1 MTKEE
6 WKKVEDWWGTGFGS
20 VEMSVDGHEISLYN
34 NIDKKKM
41 VVEVV
46 IYVDG
51 YIKGEYST
59 AGNETGDRFWNRARK
74 PLYSLKELRERAEI
88 WGKRSKEARQQH
100 FEYNYPYW
108 RSFAAFRKH
117 ITAHNTEINLIPK
130 SEASD
135 ERENQ

>member
-6 WKKVEDWWGTGFGS
+6 WAKIADWWGTGFGS
-20 VEMSVDGHEISLYN
+20 VKMSIDGHEISLYN

-59 AGNETGDRFWNRARK
+59 AGDEIGDRFWLRVKK
-74 PLYSLKELRERAEI
+74 PLYSPKELKERAKI
-88 WGKRSKEARQQH
+88 WGKRSKEARQKH
-100 FEYNYPYW
+100 FEYNLL
-108 RSFAAFRKH
+108 AF
-117 ITAHNTEINLIPK
+117 LLFFQ
-130 SEASD
+130 EAYD
-135 ERENQ
+135 DPQH